1 VIVQFVDICGI
12 IDHHCLNFLFI
23 ILILFVRHVWWCFKI
38 IIHFFLSF
46 QILRGSCFECSRVA
60 VTSVDGTVFINQM
73 KLLDHGLLTS
83 AMEVENFAGHFEMAE
98 PLLTAEK
105 VEEWVKQCISG
116 E

>member
-1 VIVQFVDICGI
+1 M
-12 IDHHCLNFLFI
+12 
-23 ILILFVRHVWWCFKI
+23 
-38 IIHFFLSF
+38 F

-98 PLLTAEK
+98 PLLTVEK
-105 VEEWVKQCISG
+105 VEEWVKQCMSG

>member
-1 VIVQFVDICGI
+1 M
-12 IDHHCLNFLFI
+12 
-23 ILILFVRHVWWCFKI
+23 
-38 IIHFFLSF
+38 
-46 QILRGSCFECSRVA
+46 
-60 VTSVDGTVFINQM
+60 DGTVFINQM